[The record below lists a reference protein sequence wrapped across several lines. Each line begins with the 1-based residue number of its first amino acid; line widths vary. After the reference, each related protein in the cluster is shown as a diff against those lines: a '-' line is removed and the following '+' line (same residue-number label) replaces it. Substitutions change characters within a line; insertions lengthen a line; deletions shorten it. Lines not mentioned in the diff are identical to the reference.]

1 MRALVFGPRGESSK
15 DVERL
20 IKISAE
26 IGGERR
32 WRDLRARSKVEAKA
46 FIAHRMRR
54 SIGITAIRAFAMVKR
69 ECLGIV
75 LGNGTSGA
83 ARRKSANLFAKEMR
97 QEYYNWC
104 YGGRFD

>member
-1 MRALVFGPRGESSK
+1 MGGRRATVRTCHLQLVIVK
-15 DVERL
+15 TQ
-20 IKISAE
+20 
-26 IGGERR
+26 
-32 WRDLRARSKVEAKA
+32 ARSKVEAKA
-46 FIAHRMRR
+46 FIAYRMRR
-54 SIGITAIRAFAMVKR
+54 SFGITAIRAFAMVKR

-83 ARRKSANLFAKEMR
+83 ARRKSANFFAKEMR

>member
-1 MRALVFGPRGESSK
+1 MVFIFANTCVPCGDQALVHIYRIHKSDK
-15 DVERL
+15 
-20 IKISAE
+20 
-26 IGGERR
+26 
-32 WRDLRARSKVEAKA
+32 
-46 FIAHRMRR
+46 
-54 SIGITAIRAFAMVKR
+54 AIRAFAMVKR

-97 QEYYNWC
+97 QEYYNCC